1 MQQELNAI
9 LYQMNEVQNGKLW
22 MGKNYSSRLENVSD
36 KDAFTQP
43 VKNMH
48 SIAELL
54 AHLTAWRKDAI
65 LKIQTGTG
73 ALSEGQKEDWKPVDE
88 LMKLGWER
96 IKSDYEQSLT
106 DLLNSLKTKDDSFL
120 DETYVDQD
128 YKGKYTFRFLL
139 NGLLHHDIY
148 HLGQLGITMKYLKE

>member
-9 LYQMNEVQNGKLW
+9 LHQMNEVQNGKLW
-22 MGKNYSSRLENVSD
+22 MGKNYSSRLENVSN
-36 KDAFTQP
+36 KDAFIHP

-73 ALSEGQKEDWKPVDE
+73 TLAEGQKGDWKPVDE

-106 DLLNSLKTKDDSFL
+106 DLLNSLKTKNDSFL
-120 DETYVDQD
+120 DETYIDQD
-128 YKGKYTFRFLL
+128 YKGTYTYRFLL